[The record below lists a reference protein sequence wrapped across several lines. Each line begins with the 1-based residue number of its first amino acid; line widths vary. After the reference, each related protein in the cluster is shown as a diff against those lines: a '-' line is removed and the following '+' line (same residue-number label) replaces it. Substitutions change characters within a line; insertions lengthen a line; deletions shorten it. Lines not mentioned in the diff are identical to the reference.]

1 MLTAVAIDVPPT
13 LASDVAQIVVNRC
26 ESAIGNGRCPLAANS
41 EESVVINWYATIRA
55 QEGVPPR
62 LQIDFRRHSPSG
74 PLLAQRTLFFS
85 DRDAVESRWA
95 SAALVVAALVLEA
108 EALATVPLPPS
119 PAVGAEQPTLL
130 RPSKAFGFDIGFL
143 TGPGLQHGGYRV
155 GGFGRGWI
163 GISAAPEMHA
173 VAGFRYAHA
182 SADASLTWLT
192 FSLGAAIRLG
202 KRGAPI
208 NVEMIGAPLVERML
222 ITAFDPS
229 SGRSD
234 SGGTTRF
241 GGSLGVDVAATLWR
255 ELRLLIGGDVSALTP
270 PVTIEVK
277 GTRVGRE
284 QGVRFALTG
293 GLRLDL

>member
-1 MLTAVAIDVPPT
+1 MLTAVAIDVPPN
-13 LASDVAQIVVNRC
+13 LASAVAQVVVNRC
-26 ESAIGNGRCPLAANS
+26 ESAIGNGRCPLAANTH
-41 EESVVINWYATIRA
+41 ESVAIHWYAVVRA
-55 QEGVPPR
+55 EEGDPPR
-62 LQIDFRRHSPSG
+62 LEIDFRSRSASG
-74 PLLAQRTLFFS
+74 PLLAQRALFFS
-85 DRDAVESRWA
+85 DRDALDSRWA
-95 SAALVVAALVLEA
+95 SAGLVIAALVLEA

-119 PAVGAEQPTLL
+119 PTVGAE
-130 RPSKAFGFDIGFL
+130 RPPLPPPSTAFGFDIGFL
-143 TGPGLQHGGYRV
+143 TGPGLQQGGYRV

-208 NVEMIGAPLVERML
+208 NVEMIGAPLLERML

-255 ELRLLIGGDVSALTP
+255 DLRLLIGGDVSALTP

-284 QGVRFALTG
+284 QGIRFALTG